1 MLETDV
7 KNLLSLGKSQIS
19 VYDVVQVISY
29 LNNFS
34 DRNLDWYT
42 HDVFN
47 KNCLEYTAF
56 GISQYYFYN
65 K

>member
-29 LNNFS
+29 LNNFTRIA
-34 DRNLDWYT
+34 DALNVDMERYIIDWE
-42 HDVFN
+42 
-47 KNCLEYTAF
+47 K
-56 GISQYYFYN
+56 
-65 K
+65 